1 MEHLGPDL
9 HGTSPLMLSISQ
21 GAWITPSSPRPC
33 TLGRQ
38 TLGRREDE
46 QTSLSWVV
54 LGCFLA
60 HIPGPSGS
68 PGLCDPKAAPY
79 LFCDCAGTL
88 DELPLGVAV
97 GGAHLEGPC
106 LLHQE
111 DTAVAQVLHAS
122 AYLEANLR
130 RQPGW
135 GRTSMMDPA
144 IEVLPMWKI
153 SPMSY
158 GSLAG
163 KIPLLLGVCAW

>member
-1 MEHLGPDL
+1 MAVSDPRAVSYLLGD
-9 HGTSPLMLSISQ
+9 
-21 GAWITPSSPRPC
+21 R
-33 TLGRQ
+33 
-38 TLGRREDE
+38 
-46 QTSLSWVV
+46 
-54 LGCFLA
+54 
-60 HIPGPSGS
+60 
-68 PGLCDPKAAPY
+68 
-79 LFCDCAGTL
+79 AGTL

-111 DTAVAQVLHAS
+111 DAAVAQVLHTS
-122 AYLEANLR
+122 GNLEADLG

-135 GRTSMMDPA
+135 GRRSMMDLA

-158 GSLAG
+158 GSLAR

>member
-21 GAWITPSSPRPC
+21 GAWITPFPDALHPWGDRPWA
-33 TLGRQ
+33 G
-38 TLGRREDE
+38 GK
-46 QTSLSWVV
+46 TSRPHSAGLR
-54 LGCFLA
+54 LA
-60 HIPGPSGS
+60 CPSGS
-68 PGLCDPKAAPY
+68 LGLCDPRGAPY

-88 DELPLGVAV
+88 DELSLGVAI

-122 AYLEANLR
+122 ANLKADLW

-144 IEVLPMWKI
+144 IEVLPSWKI

-158 GSLAG
+158 GSLAR